1 MRRKQTGLEKKKEKK
16 KAVLFDMS
24 AKQKI
29 IKLDN

>member
-1 MRRKQTGLEKKKEKK
+1 MRRKQTGLEKKK

>member
-1 MRRKQTGLEKKKEKK
+1 MRRKQTGLEKKKK

-29 IKLDN
+29 IKLYN

>member
-1 MRRKQTGLEKKKEKK
+1 MRRKQTGLEKKKKK

-29 IKLDN
+29 IKLYN